1 MLVQCGKLGRQGIGP
16 LGDRAGAQAHH
27 DVAGL
32 RHAAHQRCELLR
44 LVDGVNRAVAAGLE
58 AFGECR
64 REHRVVE
71 RDRFVQALVRLTLRH
86 RRTFAGETQVAEIS
100 DAGAIFGEMAALLG
114 GAHTATVRATGPVK
128 AYRIDDAK
136 AFMRSGN
143 EIVYHVATI
152 LARRLQDATT
162 YLADFKRQ
170 FAGRNP

>member
-1 MLVQCGKLGRQGIGP
+1 MDGSMRGVLAFCEGLPLDSFEAGGVLIAEGPASGRMFILVEGT
-16 LGDRAGAQAHH
+16 
-27 DVAGL
+27 VEVL
-32 RHAAHQRCELLR
+32 R
-44 LVDGVNRAVAAGLE
+44 
-58 AFGECR
+58 
-64 REHRVVE
+64 
-71 RDRFVQALVRLTLRH
+71 
-86 RRTFAGETQVAEIS
+86 GETQVAEIS

-114 GAHTATVRATGPVK
+114 GAHTATVRASGPVK

-170 FAGRNP
+170 FAGRNDHFGLVDEVLEALVQRQRPAVSVGSTLKSDPRL